1 MTGLRIAHFSDTFL
15 PRRDGV
21 ITSIRTLAGALAERG
36 HESVLFAPGYPSR
49 SPVGFPVVGLPSVPC
64 GVADLRLATWPR
76 SRQVARVA
84 AEAPDVV
91 HVHTPGPA
99 GLLGV
104 LAAAKL
110 GLPLVQ
116 TYHTDL
122 HAYLEAYKIP
132 TTALRLI
139 RAAYA
144 RRLAAPSP
152 FDESDL
158 LPAGTASAVGP
169 GAFGPGAGRD
179 GRTPARRRAALRVVR
194 GAAGAWRSERRSA
207 TRCGLLDAANAAFF
221 GGTDVVVVP
230 TAAVLR
236 RSALPVDP
244 ARVVQ
249 VPTGV
254 RERPASA
261 GARVAFRDRYGI
273 PADAPLVLFVG
284 RVNREK
290 NVDAL
295 LAATATLASSLPAV
309 RVALVG
315 AVYEPRWLGALLRRH
330 GVGDRVVTTGQLPAG
345 AVAEAYAAA
354 DVFAF
359 PSLTDTQGLV
369 LQEAALAG
377 LPVVLSDT
385 VLHAHG
391 PLAGAAVCASGD
403 GFAVAIAGLLTD
415 PDLAAVTAA
424 ACRAAALRHTPDA
437 YGAAIEAVYH
447 RARAGKHTS
456 SPLRAIA

>member
-36 HESVLFAPGYPSR
+36 HESVLFAPGYPSQT
-49 SPVGFPVVGLPSVPC
+49 PVGFPVIGLPSVPC

-84 AEAPDVV
+84 EAAPDVI

-104 LAAAKL
+104 LAAARL

-132 TTALRLI
+132 TTALRLL

-144 RRLAAPSP
+144 RRLAG
-152 FDESDL
+152 
-158 LPAGTASAVGP
+158 PAGGSTAV
-169 GAFGPGAGRD
+169 FAG
-179 GRTPARRRAALRVVR
+179 GSMAGSGSGSPARRRAALRVVR
-194 GAAGAWRSERRSA
+194 GAAGAWRPERRSA

-244 ARVVQ
+244 SRVVQ

-261 GARVAFRDRYGI
+261 GAGVAFRDRYGI
-273 PADAPLVLFVG
+273 PGDAPLVLFVG

-290 NVDAL
+290 NVEAL
-295 LAATATLASSLPAV
+295 LAATARLASVLPDV

-315 AVYEPRWLGALLRRH
+315 AVYERRWLSGLLRTH

-369 LQEAALAG
+369 LQEAALAE

-403 GFAVAIAGLLTD
+403 EFADAIAELLTD
-415 PDLAAVTAA
+415 RDLAARTAT
-424 ACRAAALRHTPDA
+424 ACRTAALRHTPEA
-437 YGAAIEAVYH
+437 YGAAIESVYR
-447 RARAGKHTS
+447 RATAARLAAETVRAATPTT
-456 SPLRAIA
+456 PLRATA

>member
-36 HESVLFAPGYPSR
+36 HESVLFAPEYPAR
-49 SPVGFPVVGLPSVPC
+49 TPVGFPVVGLPSVPC

-84 AEAPDVV
+84 AVSPDVV

-132 TTALRLI
+132 TTALRVI

-144 RRLAAPSP
+144 RRLAGPSP
-152 FDESDL
+152 FGDTDRP
-158 LPAGTASAVGP
+158 PAGTASGTFLVG
-169 GAFGPGAGRD
+169 A
-179 GRTPARRRAALRVVR
+179 RTPERRRAALRVVR

-236 RSALPVDP
+236 RSPLPIDP

-254 RERPASA
+254 RERPAPA
-261 GARVAFRDRYGI
+261 GARAAFRDRYGI
-273 PADAPLVLFVG
+273 PGDAPLVLFVG

-295 LAATATLASSLPAV
+295 LAATATLASSLPDV

-315 AVYEPRWLGALLRRH
+315 AVYEPRWLAGLLRTH
-330 GVGDRVVTTGQLPAG
+330 GVGDRVVTTGQLPA
-345 AVAEAYAAA
+345 ADVAEAYAAA

-403 GFAVAIAGLLTD
+403 GFAAAIAALLID
-415 PDLAAVTAA
+415 PALAAATAT

-447 RARAGKHTS
+447 RARAGKRTPT
-456 SPLRAIA
+456 PLRAIA

>member
-1 MTGLRIAHFSDTFL
+1 MADRSDLPRTRGERLRIAHFSDTFL

-21 ITSIRTLAGALAERG
+21 ITSIRTLAGALAARG
-36 HESVLFAPGYPSR
+36 HESVLFAPGYPAAT
-49 SPVGFPVVGLPSVPC
+49 PVGFPVVGLPSMPC

-76 SRQVARVA
+76 SRYVEWVADA
-84 AEAPDVV
+84 APDVV

-104 LAAAKL
+104 LAAQRL

-122 HAYLEAYKIP
+122 HAYLEAYRIP
-132 TTALRLI
+132 TTALRVM

-144 RRLAAPSP
+144 RRLGV
-152 FDESDL
+152 
-158 LPAGTASAVGP
+158 GTSWP
-169 GAFGPGAGRD
+169 P
-179 GRTPARRRAALRVVR
+179 RRALRIVR

-207 TRCGLLDAANAAFF
+207 TRCRLLDAANTAFF
-221 GGTDVVVVP
+221 GDTDVVVVP

-244 ARVVQ
+244 ARIVS

-254 RERPASA
+254 APRAVAADA
-261 GARVAFRDRYGI
+261 GPAFRQRHRI
-273 PADAPLVLFVG
+273 PSDAPLVLFVG

-290 NVDAL
+290 NVEAL
-295 LAATATLASSLPAV
+295 LAAVAAVARSVPAV
-309 RVALVG
+309 RLALVG
-315 AVYEPRWLGALLRRH
+315 AVYEQRWLAGLLRTH
-330 GVGDRVVTTGQLPAG
+330 GVGDRVVVTGQLPA
-345 AVAEAYAAA
+345 ASVAEAYAAA
-354 DVFAF
+354 DVFGF

-377 LPVVLSDT
+377 VPVVMADS

-391 PLAGAAVCASGD
+391 PLGGAAVCAPGD
-403 GFAVAIAGLLTD
+403 GFAAGLTALLTD
-415 PDLAAVTAA
+415 PELASRTAA
-424 ACRAAALRHTPDA
+424 AGRMAALRHTPEA
-437 YGAAIEAVYH
+437 YGSAIEAVYH
-447 RARAGKHTS
+447 RARASRRAVDVPGS
-456 SPLRAIA
+456 ASRAGLVLRASA

>member
-1 MTGLRIAHFSDTFL
+1 MRVAHFSDTFL

-21 ITSIRTLAGALAERG
+21 ITSIRTLAGALAARG
-36 HESVLFAPGYPSR
+36 HENVLFTPGYPATAA
-49 SPVGFPVVGLPSVPC
+49 VGFPVVGLPSVPC

-76 SRQVARVA
+76 ARQVARVA
-84 AEAPDVV
+84 GAAPDLV

-104 LAAAKL
+104 LAAQRL

-122 HAYLEAYKIP
+122 HAYVEAYRIP
-132 TTALRLI
+132 TTVMRLI
-139 RAAYA
+139 ESAYR
-144 RRLAAPSP
+144 RRLGVSR
-152 FDESDL
+152 
-158 LPAGTASAVGP
+158 TGP
-169 GAFGPGAGRD
+169 R
-179 GRTPARRRAALRVVR
+179 LRVVR
-194 GAAGAWRSERRSA
+194 GAAGAWRPEQRSA
-207 TRCGLLDAANAAFF
+207 TRCGLLDAANSAFL

-230 TAAVLR
+230 TGAVLR
-236 RSALPVDP
+236 RSALPVAPDQ
-244 ARVVQ
+244 VVA

-254 RERPASA
+254 GPRPVAADA
-261 GARVAFRDRYGI
+261 GPAFRARHGI

-290 NVDAL
+290 NVEGLVAAVAV
-295 LAATATLASSLPAV
+295 LARTLPAV

-315 AVYEPRWLGALLRRH
+315 AIYEQRWLNGLFRTYGLS
-330 GVGDRVVTTGQLPAG
+330 DRVVTTGQLPA
-345 AVAEAYAAA
+345 ASVAEAYAAA

-377 LPVVLSDT
+377 LPVVLADS

-391 PLAGAAVCASGD
+391 PLAGAAVCAPGD
-403 GFAVAIAGLLTD
+403 GFPAAIAAVLTDRGLAHRTAVA
-415 PDLAAVTAA
+415 
-424 ACRAAALRHTPDA
+424 CRTAALRHTPEA
-437 YGAAIEAVYH
+437 YGAAIEDVYR
-447 RARAGKHTS
+447 RATVYRRAAGGTS
-456 SPLRAIA
+456 AGPRNGIRAA

>member
-1 MTGLRIAHFSDTFL
+1 MTGLRVAHFSDTFL

-21 ITSIRTLAGALAERG
+21 VTSIRTLAAALADRG
-36 HESVLFAPGYPSR
+36 HESVLFTPGRQPHPS
-49 SPVGFPVVGLPSVPC
+49 VGFPVVGLPSVPC

-104 LAAAKL
+104 LAAARL

-122 HAYLEAYKIP
+122 HAYVEAYRIP
-132 TTALRLI
+132 TTALRAI
-139 RAAYA
+139 RAAYTK
-144 RRLAAPSP
+144 RLDA
-152 FDESDL
+152 
-158 LPAGTASAVGP
+158 
-169 GAFGPGAGRD
+169 
-179 GRTPARRRAALRVVR
+179 TPPPRRRAALRLVR
-194 GAAGAWRSERRSA
+194 GAAGAWRPGRRSA
-207 TRCGLLDAANAAFF
+207 VRCDLLDAANAAFF
-221 GGTDVVVVP
+221 AGTDVVVVP

-236 RSALPVDP
+236 RSDLPVDP
-244 ARVVQ
+244 SRVVQ

-254 RERPASA
+254 RGRPAAEGSRA
-261 GARVAFRDRYGI
+261 AFRARHGI
-273 PADAPLVLFVG
+273 PGDAPLVLFVG

-290 NVDAL
+290 NVEAL
-295 LAATATLASSLPAV
+295 LAAVPVIAAALPEV
-309 RVALVG
+309 RFALVG
-315 AVYEPRWLGALLRRH
+315 AVYEQRWLTGLLRAH
-330 GVGDRVVTTGQLPAG
+330 DVGGRVVATGQLPAA

-377 LPVVLSDT
+377 LPVVLGDA
-385 VLHAHG
+385 VLHTHG
-391 PLAGAAVCASGD
+391 PLAGAAVCATGD
-403 GFAVAIAGLLTD
+403 GFAAAITALLTD
-415 PDLAAVTAA
+415 REAA
-424 ACRAAALRHTPDA
+424 ARTADACREAALRHTPEA
-437 YGAAIEAVYH
+437 YGAAIEAVY
-447 RARAGKHTS
+447 RRALTARAATA
-456 SPLRAIA
+456 PATPVTLRASA

>member
-1 MTGLRIAHFSDTFL
+1 MSAPERLRVAHFSDTFL

-21 ITSIRTLAGALAERG
+21 VTSIRTLAGALAGRG
-36 HESVLFAPGYPSR
+36 HESVLFAPGYPSQT
-49 SPVGFPVVGLPSVPC
+49 PVGFPVIGLPSVPT

-84 AEAPDVV
+84 AEAPDVI
-91 HVHTPGPA
+91 HVHSPGPA

-104 LAAAKL
+104 LAADRL

-122 HAYLEAYKIP
+122 RAYLDAYRIP
-132 TTALRLI
+132 TTALRLM
-139 RAAYA
+139 RVAYV
-144 RRLAAPSP
+144 RRLGSPPELTVAQPS
-152 FDESDL
+152 
-158 LPAGTASAVGP
+158 
-169 GAFGPGAGRD
+169 
-179 GRTPARRRAALRVVR
+179 ARRRAALRVVR
-194 GAAGAWRSERRSA
+194 GAAGAWRPERRSA
-207 TRCGLLDAANAAFF
+207 TRCGLLDAANASFLAR
-221 GGTDVVVVP
+221 TDVVVVP

-236 RSALPVDP
+236 RSTLPVDP
-244 ARVVQ
+244 SRLVD

-254 RERPASA
+254 RERPAAA
-261 GARVAFRDRYGI
+261 GAGVVFRDRYGI
-273 PADAPLVLFVG
+273 PRDAPLVLFVG

-290 NVDAL
+290 NVGAL
-295 LAATATLASSLPAV
+295 LAATATLAAALPAV

-315 AVYEPRWLGALLRRH
+315 AVYEPRWLTRLLRTH

-345 AVAEAYAAA
+345 SVVEAYAAA

-377 LPVVLSDT
+377 VPVVLSDN

-403 GFAVAIAGLLTD
+403 GFAAAIAALLTD
-415 PDLAAVTAA
+415 PDLAAGTAA
-424 ACRAAALRHTPDA
+424 RCRAAALRHTPEA
-437 YGAAIEAVYH
+437 YGAAIEAVYR
-447 RARAGKHTS
+447 RAVAYRIAAAAA
-456 SPLRAIA
+456 PPALRATA

>member
-1 MTGLRIAHFSDTFL
+1 MPDPAALRIAHFSDTFL

-21 ITSIRTLAGALAERG
+21 ITSIRTLAGALGSRG
-36 HESVLFAPGYPSR
+36 HESVLFAPGYPDAT
-49 SPVGFPVVGLPSVPC
+49 PVGFPVVGLSSVPC

-76 SRQVARVA
+76 SRSVERVA
-84 AEAPDVV
+84 DAAPDLV

-104 LAAAKL
+104 LAAQRL

-122 HAYLEAYKIP
+122 HAYLEAYRIP
-132 TTALRLI
+132 TTALRVLLT
-139 RAAYA
+139 AYR
-144 RRLAAPSP
+144 RRLGVDASPAP
-152 FDESDL
+152 
-158 LPAGTASAVGP
+158 
-169 GAFGPGAGRD
+169 
-179 GRTPARRRAALRVVR
+179 RRGLRVVR
-194 GAAGAWRSERRSA
+194 GAAGAWRPERRSA
-207 TRCGLLDAANAAFF
+207 ARGGLLDAANAAFF
-221 GGTDVVVVP
+221 AGTDVVVVP
-230 TAAVLR
+230 TGAVLR

-244 ARVVQ
+244 ARIVS

-254 RERPASA
+254 APRAVAADA
-261 GARVAFRDRYGI
+261 GRGFRDRYGI

-290 NVDAL
+290 NVEAL
-295 LAATATLASSLPAV
+295 LAAVAEVAVALPTV

-315 AVYEPRWLGALLRRH
+315 AVYEQRWLAGLLRTH
-330 GVGDRVVTTGQLPAG
+330 GVGDRVVITGQLPAA

-377 LPVVLSDT
+377 VPVVMADS

-403 GFAVAIAGLLTD
+403 GFAAAITAVLSDGE
-415 PDLAAVTAA
+415 LATRTAV
-424 ACRAAALRHTPDA
+424 ACRTAALRHTPEA
-437 YGAAIEAVYH
+437 YGSAIEAVYR
-447 RARAGKHTS
+447 RALAERRAPL
-456 SPLRAIA
+456 PLRATA